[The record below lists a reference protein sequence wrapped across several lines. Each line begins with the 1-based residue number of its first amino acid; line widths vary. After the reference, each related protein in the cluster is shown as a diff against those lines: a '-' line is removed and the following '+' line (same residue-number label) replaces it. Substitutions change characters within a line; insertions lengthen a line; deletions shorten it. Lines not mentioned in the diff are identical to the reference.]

1 MVVFPVRIERPLD
14 VPVQRSHHADG
25 RRTSSGRPDMWLH
38 PAEVSAPAK
47 GNGSKFAPTQD
58 VGDQLDR
65 AVRPM
70 FPRKACTG
78 AWVIV
83 SASFRHQCFLVVD
96 SFPAK

>member
-1 MVVFPVRIERPLD
+1 MTSRKPNA
-14 VPVQRSHHADG
+14 HG
-25 RRTSSGRPDMWLH
+25 RASYAATNKKPPGGGACISGL
-38 PAEVSAPAK
+38 A
-47 GNGSKFAPTQD
+47 GSKFAPTQD

-65 AVRPM
+65 AIRPV

-83 SASFRHQCFLVVD
+83 SASFRHQCFLAVD